1 MGLITS
7 VNDISKA
14 IESEKKQKQREKE
27 QQQIEKIRQTKLK
40 RELTKYFESKY
51 KKSIDY
57 DQTTYELIKNKT
69 LIIDIIKDNYIKKYN
84 LNGLDTNTNAILND
98 EYIKLLNRAK
108 KPYLEMQRIEQ
119 KQQKELIKQ
128 YKEAEKMQKEIRKQQ
143 EIKNINQYKTLET
156 FIIILLLPLILVLG
170 IIKGLLQR

>member
-98 EYIKLLNRAK
+98 EYIKLLNKAK

-128 YKEAEKMQKEIRKQQ
+128 YKEAEKMQKEINKQQ
-143 EIKNINQYKTLET
+143 EIKNINQYKILET

-170 IIKGLLQR
+170 IIKGLPQR

>member
-7 VNDISKA
+7 INDISKA
-14 IESEKKQKQREKE
+14 LESEKKQKQREKE
-27 QQQIEKIRQTKLK
+27 QKKLIEIRQMRLK
-40 RELTKYFESKY
+40 RDMIKYFESKY

-98 EYIKLLNRAK
+98 EYIKLLNKAK

-119 KQQKELIKQ
+119 KQQKELIRQ
-128 YKEAEKMQKEIRKQQ
+128 YKEAEKMQKEINKQQ
-143 EIKNINQYKTLET
+143 EIKNINQYKILET

-170 IIKGLLQR
+170 IIKGLLQK

>member
-57 DQTTYELIKNKT
+57 DQTTYKLIKNKT

-143 EIKNINQYKTLET
+143 EIKNINQYKILET
-156 FIIILLLPLILVLG
+156 FIIIILLPLILVLG
-170 IIKGLLQR
+170 IIKGLLQK

>member
-27 QQQIEKIRQTKLK
+27 QKQLEKIRQTKLK

-57 DQTTYELIKNKT
+57 DRTTYELIKNKT

-143 EIKNINQYKTLET
+143 ENNNIKQYEILET

-170 IIKGLLQR
+170 IIKGLLQK

>member
-51 KKSIDY
+51 KKTIDY

-143 EIKNINQYKTLET
+143 EIKNINQYKILET
-156 FIIILLLPLILVLG
+156 FIIIILLPLILVLG

>member
-27 QQQIEKIRQTKLK
+27 QKQLEKIRQSKIKRKL
-40 RELTKYFESKY
+40 EKYFESKY

-69 LIIDIIKDNYIKKYN
+69 LIIDIIKSEYMKQHEIKS
-84 LNGLDTNTNAILND
+84 LDFNTNVFLSD
-98 EYIKLLNRAK
+98 EYIKILNTVK
-108 KPYLEMQRIEQ
+108 KPYYEMVKIKKKEEQ
-119 KQQKELIKQ
+119 EISKQQKE
-128 YKEAEKMQKEIRKQQ
+128 AEKIQKEIIKQQ
-143 EIKNINQYKTLET
+143 EIKNINQYKILET
-156 FIIILLLPLILVLG
+156 FLIILLLPLILILG
-170 IIKGLLQR
+170 IIKGLLQK

>member
-128 YKEAEKMQKEIRKQQ
+128 YKEAEKMQKETNKQQ
-143 EIKNINQYKTLET
+143 EIKNINQYKILET
-156 FIIILLLPLILVLG
+156 FIIIILLPLILVLG
-170 IIKGLLQR
+170 IIKGLPQK

>member
-7 VNDISKA
+7 VNDITKA

-51 KKSIDY
+51 KKSMNY

-98 EYIKLLNRAK
+98 EYIKLLNKAK

-128 YKEAEKMQKEIRKQQ
+128 YKEAEKMQKEIEKQNKNKLTPLAKVI
-143 EIKNINQYKTLET
+143 EIIL
-156 FIIILLLPLILVLG
+156 IILLIPIA
-170 IIKGLLQR
+170 ITYGLLVGIFTK

>member
-7 VNDISKA
+7 VNDITKA

-51 KKSIDY
+51 KKSINY

-98 EYIKLLNRAK
+98 EYIKLLNKAK

-128 YKEAEKMQKEIRKQQ
+128 YKEAEKMQKEIEKQNKNKLTPLGKII
-143 EIKNINQYKTLET
+143 EIIL
-156 FIIILLLPLILVLG
+156 IILLLPIA
-170 IIKGLLQR
+170 IIYGLLVGIFTK